1 MSSKPMKRMYL
12 SGAISD
18 NPHYKEDFA
27 AAEKALT
34 AAGFLVENPVSFCRE
49 GWSWQRCMRQCI
61 QVLST
66 RTRMALV
73 DSDIPS
79 RGMALELK
87 IAAALGIEVFLVSTW
102 IERARQENLSDA
114 F

>member
-1 MSSKPMKRMYL
+1 MSSKPMKRIYL
-12 SGAISD
+12 SGAISN

-34 AAGFLVENPVSFCRE
+34 EAGFLVANPVRFCRE
-49 GWSWQRCMRQCI
+49 GWSWQRCVRQCI

-66 RTRMALV
+66 HTRMALV
-73 DSDIPS
+73 DSDILS

-102 IERARQENLSDA
+102 IERARQEDLSDA

>member
-1 MSSKPMKRMYL
+1 MNGKPMKRIYL
-12 SGAISD
+12 SGAISN

-34 AAGFLVENPVSFCRE
+34 EAGFLVANPVSFCRD

-66 RTRMALV
+66 HTRMALIY
-73 DSDIPS
+73 SNIPS
-79 RGMALELK
+79 RGMSFEMK
-87 IAAALGIEVFLVSTW
+87 IAYTLGIDVFYVSTW
-102 IERARQENLSDA
+102 VEKARQEDLSDA

>member
-1 MSSKPMKRMYL
+1 MRSKPMKRIYL
-12 SGAISD
+12 SGAISN

-34 AAGFLVENPVSFCRE
+34 EAGFLVANPVRFCRE

-66 RTRMALV
+66 HTRMALIY
-73 DSDIPS
+73 SNIPS
-79 RGMALELK
+79 RGMSLELK

-102 IERARQENLSDA
+102 LEKANEEGDRPCV
-114 F
+114 

>member
-1 MSSKPMKRMYL
+1 MNNKPMKRIYL
-12 SGAISD
+12 SGAISN

-27 AAEKALT
+27 AAEKAL
-34 AAGFLVENPVSFCRE
+34 AQAGFLVANPVSFCRE

-66 RTRMALV
+66 HTRMALIYSKERSEGV
-73 DSDIPS
+73 S
-79 RGMALELK
+79 LELK
-87 IAAALGIEVFLVSTW
+87 IAAALGIEAFLVATW
-102 IERARQENLSDA
+102 VEKARQEDLSDA

>member
-1 MSSKPMKRMYL
+1 MSGKPMKRIYL
-12 SGAISD
+12 SGAISS

-34 AAGFLVENPVSFCRE
+34 EAGFLVSNPVRFCRE

-66 RTRMALV
+66 HTRMAII
-73 DSDIPS
+73 DAKIPS
-79 RGMALELK
+79 RGASLELT
-87 IAAALGIEVFLVSTW
+87 IAYELGLEAFPVSAWVEKAKEGLV
-102 IERARQENLSDA
+102 
-114 F
+114 

>member
-12 SGAISD
+12 SGAISN
-18 NPHYKEDFA
+18 NPHYKEDVA

-34 AAGFLVENPVSFCRE
+34 AAGFLVANPVRFCRE

-66 RTRMALV
+66 HTR
-73 DSDIPS
+73 
-79 RGMALELK
+79 MALELK
-87 IAAALGIEVFLVSTW
+87 IAAAIGIEVFLVSTW
-102 IERARQENLSDA
+102 IERAR
-114 F
+114 